1 MRQDEPMTHT
11 VSDADF
17 RLFQKLF
24 DEAIGLHLTSHKKL
38 LLSGRLGKRVTK
50 LGLSGFRKYY
60 EHLASG
66 TDPDEFQRAIDLIT
80 THETFFFREAHHFD
94 LLRDEIAPRRE
105 PGRPLKVWS
114 AACSTGEEPWSI
126 AMVLHD
132 VLGETGWELVAS
144 DVSQDVVAR
153 AARGLY
159 KMERIEGIPIEYL
172 KKYCLKGVRD
182 SQGMLLIEKRL
193 RAMVLFR
200 VVNLLEIPADLS
212 NLDVVFLRNV
222 IIYFDAP
229 TKERILRAICQR
241 IRPGGWLLLG
251 HSESLAGMDL
261 PLKQIRPSVF
271 RRTSLPH

>member
-1 MRQDEPMTHT
+1 MVT
-11 VSDADF
+11 DADF

-24 DEAIGLHLTSHKKL
+24 DEAIGLHLSSHKKL

-50 LGLSGFRKYY
+50 LGLAGFRQYY
-60 EHLASG
+60 ELLSSG
-66 TDPDEFQRAIDLIT
+66 KDPEEFQRAIDLIT

-94 LLRDEIAPRRE
+94 LLRDQIAPNRE

-114 AACSTGEEPWSI
+114 GASSTGEEPWSI

-144 DVSQDVVAR
+144 DVSQDVLAR

-159 KMERIEGIPIEYL
+159 KMERIGGIPPAYL
-172 KKYCLKGVRD
+172 KAYCLKGMNEYE
-182 SQGMLLIEKRL
+182 GMLLIQKFLREK
-193 RAMVLFR
+193 VKFR
-200 VVNLLEIPADLS
+200 PVNLLEIPSDLS
-212 NLDVVFLRNV
+212 GLDVVFLRNV

-229 TKERILRAICQR
+229 TKERILQAVCQR
-241 IRPGGWLLLG
+241 LRPDGWLLLG

-261 PLKQIRPSVF
+261 PLRQIRPSVF
-271 RRTSLPH
+271 RRLP